1 MVTGHWCDSNT
12 QKKRAVNCSQHIL
25 FEKLG
30 LCQRKGWKKGAEK
43 MRLSIVHSIFTL
55 KKWVCVRKRAEKMGL
70 SIVHSIFSLKKWV
83 CVRERVEKKGAEK
96 MRLSI
101 VHSIFSLKEWVV
113 SEKGVWKNGAV
124 NCSQHILFAPRRQLP
139 AGRLPVL
146 TEQPTINIWFFRID
160 SFLFSSIFQ
169 PTVSV
174 SPTAPSVWDLCLPS
188 LLPSHLSF
196 PSFWHPSVNLP

>member
-1 MVTGHWCDSNT
+1 MWQQYTEKEGCQLFTTYSLWKIGSVSEKGLKKRGLKKWGCQLFTAYSLWKNGSC
-12 QKKRAVNCSQHIL
+12 QKKGWKNWAVNCSQHIF
-25 FEKLG
+25 FENMG
-30 LCQRKGWKKGAEK
+30 LCQKKG
-43 MRLSIVHSIFTL
+43 
-55 KKWVCVRKRAEKMGL
+55 
-70 SIVHSIFSLKKWV
+70 
-83 CVRERVEKKGAEK
+83 
-96 MRLSI
+96 
-101 VHSIFSLKEWVV
+101 
-113 SEKGVWKNGAV
+113 WKNGAV

>member
-1 MVTGHWCDSNT
+1 MVTGQWCDSNT

-30 LCQRKGWKKGAEK
+30 LCQRKGWKKGGWKNEAVNCSQHILFER
-43 MRLSIVHSIFTL
+43 MGR
-55 KKWVCVRKRAEKMGL
+55 VRKRAEKMEL
-70 SIVHSIFSLKKWV
+70 SIVHSIFSLKNWV
-83 CVRERVEKKGAEK
+83 YVRVRAEK
-96 MRLSI
+96 R
-101 VHSIFSLKEWVV
+101 
-113 SEKGVWKNGAV
+113 GWKNVAV